1 MENVELLVDLAI
13 AMGAALAGGFL
24 AHLLRQ
30 PVILGYL
37 LAGIVI
43 GPYTPGLVGDV
54 ERVQTMANLGV
65 TLLMFALGVEF
76 SLETLRRVGRVAI
89 YGGALQMALTIGFGI
104 LLGLVLGYSFRSSV
118 FLGGIVAISSSI
130 LILKM
135 LLARG
140 ELESINGRV
149 ALAIGIVQDLSMIVL
164 IIILPAWSGGF
175 APETL
180 MDAGRAVLIGVGFLV
195 LAYVLGIHLVPP
207 ILARVAGAGS
217 RELFLLTI
225 VAIAVGTAMLGEE
238 VGISFALAAFVA
250 GLIVSESEFS
260 TQVIDEIIPL
270 RDIFA
275 TLFFVSI
282 GMLINPGFVFA
293 HLSEVMVLVVAIL
306 VGKLL
311 IIAFIVK
318 LFGYRWS
325 NALRVGL
332 LMAQIGEFSFVL
344 AGIGVER
351 GVIEDSL
358 YNLVLAGALVSLVV
372 SPILVNNADAL
383 ARALG
388 RVLGRFGGLVP
399 RSMQGRRL
407 FAERPT
413 PVEQTDSELIE
424 TIKRHVIVCG
434 FGRVGQ
440 EIARA
445 LQRRGFACVVID
457 YNLGRV
463 EEGRRQ
469 GYLCLQGDSTEP
481 EMLDLAG
488 LDRAKMLV
496 ITLPD
501 LPSAA
506 QAVRTARALNPKVT
520 ILARVHD
527 ARAIPHLKAAGADE
541 VIQPEFEAGMEMVR
555 QALRSYGV
563 SSMETQALT
572 GSRRTEHY
580 RGVRDTPFTEL

>member
-1 MENVELLVDLAI
+1 MENVQLLVDLAI
-13 AMGAALAGGFL
+13 AMGAALVGGFI
-24 AHLLRQ
+24 AHQLRQ

-43 GPYTPGLVGDV
+43 GPYTPGLVGNV
-54 ERVQTMANLGV
+54 ENVQTMANLGV

-89 YGGALQMALTIGFGI
+89 YGGVMQMAFTIGFGI
-104 LLGLVLGYSFRSSV
+104 LLGLTLGYSFRSSV

-135 LLARG
+135 LMSRG
-140 ELESINGRV
+140 ELESINGRI
-149 ALAIGIVQDLSMIVL
+149 ALSIGIMQDLSMIVL
-164 IIILPAWSGGF
+164 IIVLPAWSGGF
-175 APETL
+175 SPEML
-180 MDAGRAVLIGVGFLV
+180 MSAGGAVLIGVGFLAM
-195 LAYVLGIHLVPP
+195 AYALGIHLVPP
-207 ILARVAGAGS
+207 VLARVAKAGS

-238 VGISFALAAFVA
+238 VGISFALAAFVG

-282 GMLINPGFVFA
+282 GMLINPEFVFS
-293 HLSEVMVLVVAIL
+293 HLPEVTFFVIAIL

-311 IIAFIVK
+311 IVAFIVK
-318 LFGYRWS
+318 LFRYRWG
-325 NALRVGL
+325 NALRIGL

-344 AGIGVER
+344 AGIGLER
-351 GVIEDSL
+351 EVIDEGL
-358 YNLVLAGALVSLVV
+358 YNLVLAGALVTLVV
-372 SPILVNNADAL
+372 NPILVNNADSI
-383 ARALG
+383 ARALAG
-388 RVLGRFGGLVP
+388 VLGRVGGVMP
-399 RSMQGRRL
+399 RPMRRWRL
-407 FAERPT
+407 FAEQPP
-413 PVEQTDSELIE
+413 PVERTDADLIE
-424 TIKRHVIVCG
+424 AIKRHVVVCG

-445 LQRRGFACVVID
+445 LHRRGFACVVID
-457 YNLGRV
+457 YNSGRI

-469 GYLCLQGDSTEP
+469 GYLCLLGDSTEP
-481 EMLDLAG
+481 EMMELAA
-488 LDRAKMLV
+488 LHRAKMLV
-496 ITLPD
+496 VTLPD
-501 LPSAA
+501 LTSAA
-506 QAVRTARALNPKVT
+506 QVVRNARAMNPKVT

-541 VIQPEFEAGMEMVR
+541 VIQPEFEAGLEMVR

-580 RGVRDTPFTEL
+580 RGARDTPYTEL